1 MIRVGAVEQA
11 QLPVAREESYD
22 ARVEPSRPVVPRPRG
37 TVDVGS
43 TVRPPA
49 A

>member
-1 MIRVGAVEQA
+1 MIRVGSVELA
-11 QLPVAREESYD
+11 PMPVAREESYD

>member
-1 MIRVGAVEQA
+1 MIRVGAVGQSQA
-11 QLPVAREESYD
+11 PVAREESYD
-22 ARVEPSRPVVPRPRG
+22 ACVEPSRPAVPRPRR

-43 TVRPPA
+43 TVQPPA